1 MKLVLSNTRSGEKAP
16 FEPLNEGVVSMY
28 HCGPTVTE
36 SININKFRAYL
47 LGDLLRRYF
56 EFHDLKVTQVMNIT
70 DVGHLNE
77 FGEDALEVAAGRTGK
92 MPEELAEE
100 AIQAFHEDRKS
111 LRILDAHEYP
121 RAHDNV
127 EEMVELVRKLES
139 AGVIYESGNN
149 VYFDV
154 HKASGYGGLTGQ
166 SLAELADS
174 AAPPE
179 GDREVE
185 LRRHPLD
192 IALWR
197 TDILHDMHWQS
208 PWGLGFPGWH
218 LECVAMSRRFLGTT
232 FDIHTGSEENI
243 FPHHE
248 CEIAL
253 AEASEGKP
261 LARYWL
267 HAGHV
272 LIDGETVSRA
282 NKNFLT
288 VDGLR
293 STDVQG
299 VEIRAALLGTHY
311 RKRLDFHYDVIEEVR
326 RQRKRLNDAVAKLE
340 GAGAASGDAAS
351 QVGLQLDAAEK
362 EFCDALDDD
371 LDFPRAL
378 QAALSLADAIN
389 DGSCPVCAE
398 AYDKLRRFD
407 GVLALLG

>member
-1 MKLVLSNTRSGEKAP
+1 MQLILSSTRSGEKAP
-16 FEPLNEGVVSMY
+16 FEPLNEGVVHMY

-47 LGDLLRRYF
+47 LGDLLRRTF
-56 EFHDLKVTQVMNIT
+56 EYHGLDVKQVMNIT

-77 FGEDALEVAAGRTGK
+77 FGEDALEIAAGRTGK
-92 MPEELAEE
+92 LPEQLADE
-100 AIQAFHEDRKS
+100 AIQAFHEDRKA

-121 RAHDNV
+121 RAHDNL
-127 EEMVELVRKLES
+127 EEMVDLVKQLES
-139 AGVIYESGNN
+139 AGVVYESGNN

-154 HKASGYGGLTGQ
+154 HKAAHYGGLTGQ
-166 SLAELADS
+166 SLGELAES
-174 AAPPE
+174 AEPPG
-179 GDREVE
+179 GDKEIA

-218 LECVAMSRRFLGTT
+218 LECVAMSRRYLGTT

-248 CEIAL
+248 CEIVL

-272 LIDGETVSRA
+272 LIDGKPVSRA

-293 STDVQG
+293 STENVRG
-299 VEIRAALLGTHY
+299 VEIRAALLSTHY
-311 RKRLDFHYDVIEEVR
+311 RERLDFHYDVIEEVR
-326 RQRKRLNDAVAKLE
+326 GQIKRLNDAAAKLD
-340 GAGAASGDAAS
+340 GAAPADAEPA
-351 QVGLQLDAAEK
+351 QLDAAEK
-362 EFCDALDDD
+362 EFTAALDDD
-371 LDFPRAL
+371 LDYPRAL
-378 QAALSLADAIN
+378 QAALKLADAIN
-389 DGSCPVCAE
+389 DGSCAACAQARE
-398 AYDKLRRFD
+398 KLERFD
-407 GVLALLG
+407 SVLALLN